1 MKILFISILPTP
13 PTSPLVGVGV
23 AVDSALGAS
32 DAATLLLMFESA
44 AVNLLILH

>member
-32 DAATLLLMFESA
+32 EA